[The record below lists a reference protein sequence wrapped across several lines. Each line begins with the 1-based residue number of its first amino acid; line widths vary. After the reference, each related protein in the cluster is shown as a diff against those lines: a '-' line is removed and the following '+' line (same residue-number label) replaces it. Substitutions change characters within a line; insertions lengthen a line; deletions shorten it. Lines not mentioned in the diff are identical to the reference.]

1 MDLAICTIEKANSL
15 VNKLIEEKRY
25 FDVEFIIIDEL
36 HMVQDQQRGFLLE
49 TIIIKLN
56 TIQKMF
62 NQVNRFQIV
71 AMSATI
77 NGLHLLKKWLKTA
90 EIYQSEYRPVPL

>member
-15 VNKLIEEKRY
+15 VNKLIEERRY

-56 TIQKMF
+56 TI
-62 NQVNRFQIV
+62 
-71 AMSATI
+71 
-77 NGLHLLKKWLKTA
+77 
-90 EIYQSEYRPVPL
+90 